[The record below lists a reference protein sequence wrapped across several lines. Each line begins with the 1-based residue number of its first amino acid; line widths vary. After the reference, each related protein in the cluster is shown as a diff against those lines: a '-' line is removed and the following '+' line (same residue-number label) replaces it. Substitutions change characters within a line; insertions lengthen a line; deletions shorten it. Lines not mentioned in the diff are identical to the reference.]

1 MGYLL
6 IHENGT
12 MTPVT
17 SNELGLRAISRYCI
31 IRRVIIPSALVFI
44 VAINTTLT
52 RLDYFTGYTNATKY
66 NDAYDN
72 QNQTSDDNIDGSIL
86 EVAQCTPDELFTIQQ
101 QLSPDDCLKHQHEPW
116 KQRCSLTYATRC
128 PDATWLK
135 DHYTELH
142 NTTRRQHGLS
152 TRNYNHTSPDAS
164 SFLGIFVGCNK
175 GFDAIDAMRMGS
187 GNPIFDKHAWEDA
200 MTDVYKRGVPAG
212 KIKLEHDVCNQA
224 TSSQFSLP
232 AVSTSK
238 PITTTSS
245 SQVHC
250 IEPMPATVRALQRS
264 AYKTKYDKMGF
275 TVTHAALSK
284 EDGTVPFPRGDTKK
298 IGRENGGIG
307 STKCISQNC
316 VNVTMYSLDTYV
328 SKFVPEGAPID
339 YLSVDVEG
347 YDYNVLLGGNS
358 SALTRVRYL
367 EFEYNWMGAWKD
379 QSLHQAIEYLDQQ
392 FGFTCY
398 WAGFDNTI
406 WRITKCWLDFYDLH
420 FWSNVA
426 CVSRNYNEVRGV
438 AERMEAMFHDTL
450 AKGEEN
456 LRDFEHRFQ
465 RRDQ

>member
-1 MGYLL
+1 L
-6 IHENGT
+6 
-12 MTPVT
+12 
-17 SNELGLRAISRYCI
+17 
-31 IRRVIIPSALVFI
+31 
-44 VAINTTLT
+44 AINTTLT
-52 RLDYFTGYTNATKY
+52 RLNYFAGYPNGPNASKY
-66 NDAYDN
+66 NDASESDN
-72 QNQTSDDNIDGSIL
+72 QDQTSDHDSDGSIL
-86 EVAQCTPDELFTIQQ
+86 EVAQCTPDQLFTIQQ
-101 QLSPDDCLKHQHEPW
+101 QLSPDDCLKHQREPW

-142 NTTRRQHGLS
+142 NTTRYQRQHGHSNS
-152 TRNYNHTSPDAS
+152 TRKYNHTSPDAS
-164 SFLGIFVGCNK
+164 SFSSFLGIFIGCNK
-175 GFDAIDAMRMGS
+175 GFDAINAMRMGS
-187 GNPIFDKHAWEDA
+187 GNPIFDKHVWEDA
-200 MTDVYKRGVPAG
+200 MTDVYKKGVPAG

-224 TSSQFSLP
+224 TLPQFSLP
-232 AVSTSK
+232 AVSTSTPK
-238 PITTTSS
+238 PITPTLSS
-245 SQVHC
+245 PLSSHVHC

-284 EDGTVPFPRGDTKK
+284 EDGIIPFPRGNTNQV
-298 IGRENGGIG
+298 GRENGGIG
-307 STKCISQNC
+307 SNKCILQNC

-339 YLSVDVEG
+339 YLSVDAEG

-406 WRITKCWLDFYDLH
+406 WRITKCWLDFYHVH

-426 CVSRNYNEVRGV
+426 CVNRNANEVRGI
-438 AERMEAMFHDTL
+438 AERMEATFHDTL

-465 RRDQ
+465 RKDQ